1 MVLLLLLLVPVLIG
15 LAGLLASKGSKITV
29 KEFAVLE
36 GVVIVVVVAGY
47 LLALS
52 SRSSD
57 TEIWNGTI
65 ARKWQGTESC
75 CHSYPCNCHEVC
87 SGSGKDRSC
96 SELCDTCYE
105 HSHDIDWNAISTNN
119 ETVYYDGCNRPGS
132 SAPGRWN
139 QIVVGEP
146 TAVEHSYTNYI
157 KGNPDSILRRQGYA
171 EKFKGKIPGYPQVY
185 DHYRDDTFL
194 PIGVSVPDRKWVS
207 DALSAL
213 NGLFGTAKQVNII
226 LVAVDVGDPSY
237 AEALRESWLGGKKN
251 DVVVVVG
258 MPHFPEIGWAS
269 VISWSKSE
277 DMKIEIRDRL
287 LALKNWDCCSVV
299 GVLQQEV
306 GNRFV
311 RRRWKDF
318 DYLKSTIE
326 PTESM
331 QWTLG
336 LLGLLLS
343 LGLSVYFWIYDPFN
357 SVPLP
362 RMGRAFRPP
371 TDNLSSRRF
380 R

>member
-1 MVLLLLLLVPVLIG
+1 MVLLFLLLVPVLIG
-15 LAGLLASKGSKITV
+15 LAGLIVGKGSKITAR
-29 KEFAVLE
+29 EFAIME
-36 GVVIVVVVAGY
+36 GVVIVVVVCGY

-75 CHSYPCNCHEVC
+75 CHSYSCNCVTTYDSKGNSSTVC
-87 SGSGKDRSC
+87 Q
-96 SELCDTCYE
+96 TCYE
-105 HSHDIDWNAISTNN
+105 HSHDLDWNAISTNN
-119 ETVYYDGCNRPGS
+119 ETVYHDGCNRPGS

-146 TAVEHSYTNYI
+146 TAFEHSYTNYI
-157 KGNPDSILRRQGYA
+157 KGNPDSIFRRQGYA
-171 EKFKGKIPGYPQVY
+171 AKFQGKIPAYPRVY
-185 DHYRDDTFL
+185 DYYRDDTFL
-194 PIGVSVPDRKWVS
+194 SIGVAVPNRKGVS

-213 NGLFGTAKQVNII
+213 NGIFGAAKQVNII
-226 LVAVDVGDPSY
+226 LVAVNVDDPFY

-269 VISWSKSE
+269 VVSWSKSE
-277 DMKIEIRDRL
+277 DMKIAIRDKL
-287 LALKNWDCCSVV
+287 LALKNWDSNAVV
-299 GVLQQEV
+299 DILRQEV

-343 LGLSVYFWIYDPFN
+343 LGLAVYFWIYDPFD
-357 SVPLP
+357 SSPSP

-371 TDNLSSRRF
+371 SDNLFSRRF

>member
-15 LAGLLASKGSKITV
+15 LAGLLAGKGSKITV
-29 KEFAVLE
+29 KEFAVME
-36 GVVIVVVVAGY
+36 GVVIAVVAGGY
-47 LLALS
+47 LIALNH
-52 SRSSD
+52 RSSD

-65 ARKWQGTESC
+65 ARKWQGTEFC

-87 SGSGKDRSC
+87 FGSGKDESC
-96 SELCDTCYE
+96 SEHCDTCYE
-105 HSHDIDWNAISTNN
+105 HSHDIGWNAITTNGEN
-119 ETVYYDGCNRPGS
+119 VYHDGCNRPGS
-132 SAPGRWN
+132 SAPARWN
-139 QIVVGEP
+139 KIIVGEP
-146 TAVEHSYTNYI
+146 TAVEHPYINYI

-185 DHYRDDTFL
+185 DYYRDDTFL
-194 PIGVSVPDRKWVS
+194 PIGVPVLDRKGVS
-207 DALSAL
+207 DDLSAL
-213 NGLFGTAKQVNII
+213 NGVFGAAKQVNII
-226 LVAVDVGDPSY
+226 LVAVNVDDPFY

-258 MPHFPEIGWAS
+258 MPRFPEIGWAS

-277 DMKIEIRDRL
+277 DMKIAIRDKL
-287 LALKNWDCCSVV
+287 LALKSWDGRAVV
-299 GVLQQEV
+299 DILRQEV

-326 PTESM
+326 PTVSM

-336 LLGLLLS
+336 ILGLLLS
-343 LGLSVYFWIYDPFN
+343 LGLSIYFWIYDPFN

-362 RMGRAFRPP
+362 RMGRTFRPSP
-371 TDNLSSRRF
+371 GNPFSRRF
-380 R
+380 

>member
-1 MVLLLLLLVPVLIG
+1 MVLLFLLLVPVLIG
-15 LAGLLASKGSKITV
+15 LAGLLIGKGTKITV

-36 GVVIVVVVAGY
+36 GVVIVVVVSGY

-87 SGSGKDRSC
+87 TGSGNSESC
-96 SELCDTCYE
+96 SEHCDTCYE
-105 HSHDIDWNAISTNN
+105 HSHDIDWNAISTNG
-119 ETVYYDGCNRPGS
+119 EAVYGNGCNPPGS
-132 SAPGRWN
+132 SAPVRWN

-171 EKFKGKIPGYPQVY
+171 EKYRGKIPGYPRVY
-185 DHYRDDTFL
+185 DYYRDDTFL
-194 PIGVSVPDRKWVS
+194 PLGVSVPDRKGVS
-207 DALSAL
+207 DALSTL
-213 NGLFGTAKQVNII
+213 NGAFGAAKQVNII
-226 LVAVDVGDPSY
+226 LVAVNIDDPFY

-251 DVVVVVG
+251 DVVVIVG

-277 DMKIEIRDRL
+277 DMKINIRDKL
-287 LALKNWDCCSVV
+287 LALKNWDGKAVV
-299 GVLQQEV
+299 GIIRQEV

-326 PTESM
+326 PTASM

-336 LLGLLLS
+336 ILGLLLS
-343 LGLSVYFWIYDPFN
+343 LGLSVYFWIYDPFDT
-357 SVPLP
+357 VPLP
-362 RMGRAFRPP
+362 RMGRAFRPSP
-371 TDNLSSRRF
+371 GNPFSRRF
-380 R
+380 